1 MNKFVIINSLL
12 NSVYS
17 ILYITFPYLLAWLGR
32 TACKFEQYEE
42 SITNHDRM
50 GSIWPLLQIICI
62 FMQDLCS
69 DVGFIYTRF
78 FFSFLPHDTLFN
90 C

>member
-1 MNKFVIINSLL
+1 MNKFVVINLLL

-17 ILYITFPYLLAWLGR
+17 ILYIIFPYLLAWLGR

-62 FMQDLCS
+62 FMQDS
-69 DVGFIYTRF
+69 DVGLYTQDF
-78 FFSFLPHDTLFN
+78 FLFLPHDTLFN